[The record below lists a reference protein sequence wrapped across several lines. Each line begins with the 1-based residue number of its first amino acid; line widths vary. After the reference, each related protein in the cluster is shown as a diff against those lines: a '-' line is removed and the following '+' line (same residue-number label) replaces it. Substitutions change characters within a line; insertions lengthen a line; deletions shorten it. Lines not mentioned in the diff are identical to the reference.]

1 METKKPLLSYVVKTQ
16 YITNNVGL
24 KTLYQKVFTD
34 VNIIE
39 ARKKAFEYYNAAI
52 QVLEGEDEI
61 TKDSHNGR
69 IIYKNSENY
78 DQGIAIY
85 LRINEDVN
93 KFGIADKADT
103 TYMIAGYFTL
113 SIRDRNRLDIAKN
126 TEKKYFKLLKL
137 QFDHD
142 PKITIVT
149 KGKRLEHL
157 AEIKNL
163 RNQPSSTI
171 DFIDYHNQQESVEH
185 LLESACAFLNTD
197 GGKIIFG
204 QNQNMEFKNCPH
216 HIDDNVLIIEKLVMS
231 TFKKENQNFI
241 FTKRNLL
248 GCQFLEIAIKK
259 SETDCFYN
267 GHFYY
272 RNLMGNVLDMDKN
285 CL

>member
-61 TKDSHNGR
+61 TKDPHNGR

-78 DQGIAIY
+78 DQGIGIY
-85 LRINEDVN
+85 MLINEEVN

-103 TYMIAGYFTL
+103 KYMIAGYFTL
-113 SIRDRNRLDIAKN
+113 SMRDRNRLDIAKN

-137 QFDHD
+137 QFEHD
-142 PKITIVT
+142 PKITIAT
-149 KGKRLEHL
+149 KGKRLEQL

-163 RNQPSSTI
+163 RNQPSSKI
-171 DFIDYHNQQESVEH
+171 DFIDYYNQQESVDQ
-185 LLESACAFLNTD
+185 LLESACAFLNTE